1 MWLPQIETAIK
12 FTIKRKSK
20 RSQHFLHL
28 QQHQQ
33 HLLQHPSQQQLRHWK
48 HLLRHIK
55 NPQTRPRQHIGHLQQ
70 QQQETQQ
77 QSASTL
83 LPLLRAKTY
92 LCMLKM
98 GSSTL
103 GWWSRWSRSKGSAWS
118 GLGTAQSGGQ
128 VSTSCNASERSLRT
142 NVAHHLHRHLLNLL
156 VQRRRRQK
164 QVINNPDRLSRKIL
178 WEFTLRKSL
187 QMKSLTVVLNVQHL
201 SLWRDMSVL
210 TLVKN
215 GTSALNAITLSLQQ
229 IIWKYI
235 WEHTLE
241 INRLVVLSVVLC
253 VTSLS
258 LDHIIWQ
265 YTWEYTLEKSLQR
278 KSVTG
283 VPNVT
288 TLAQGQNI
296 WKCTWEFTLARSL
309 TAALSA
315 ITLLPNQQIWR
326 DMWWEIILKR
336 RLTAVLNEI
345 IWRYM
350 RFHTVE
356 KPHCDHSRAYSNKK
370 IYQNSPPHRGGW

>member
-1 MWLPQIETAIK
+1 MWPPQIETAIK

-48 HLLRHIK
+48 NLLRHIK

-103 GWWSRWSRSKGSAWS
+103 GWWSRWSRSKDSAWS

-235 WEHTLE
+235 WERTLE

-345 IWRYM
+345 IWWYM

-356 KPHCDHSRAYSNKK
+356 KPHCDHSRA
-370 IYQNSPPHRGGW
+370 